1 MGRACSLR
9 VATGGGRGLGV
20 FGGVWDT
27 VEPSPGGRSPH
38 PAGAPRWGG
47 SAGAPGHSLSL
58 DVTSS
63 NSSMSQRWGEGK
75 RDPPGGPDHPQAGNA
90 LLRGLGARRELGTGW
105 GGRSE
110 GQELC
115 PALGWSQP
123 RSELQFIPEA
133 DGASGCVSRSLQDP
147 FSKRLGLA
155 GSLIDCLID

>member
-1 MGRACSLR
+1 MGCLDVSGTPWSHRP
-9 VATGGGRGLGV
+9 GV
-20 FGGVWDT
+20 
-27 VEPSPGGRSPH
+27 
-38 PAGAPRWGG
+38 APRIWREPR
-47 SAGAPGHSLSL
+47 AGEAVPELSGHSLSL

-90 LLRGLGARRELGTGW
+90 LLRGLGARRELGTGC